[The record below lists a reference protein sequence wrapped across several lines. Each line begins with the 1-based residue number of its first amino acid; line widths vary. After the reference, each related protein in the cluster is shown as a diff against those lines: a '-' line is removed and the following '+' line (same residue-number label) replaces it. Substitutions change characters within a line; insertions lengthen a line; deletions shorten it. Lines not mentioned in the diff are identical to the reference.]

1 MHDQSLQPTSVL
13 ARLYGRVRPLDLRQ
27 MKRAV
32 SVIAVFVELVVL
44 GYAMLMAFLI
54 TVWIETDS
62 FAVRATEID
71 WWIEGG
77 KRLFVVVIAAAIFAV
92 ILLPVN
98 KVFFRWLGFKN
109 RHFASYFAG
118 AAFLLIVTVGITGE
132 VNFAI
137 TKPFI

>member
-1 MHDQSLQPTSVL
+1 
-13 ARLYGRVRPLDLRQ
+13 

-32 SVIAVFVELVVL
+32 SVMAVFVELVVL
-44 GYAMLMAFLI
+44 GYAMLMGFLL

-62 FAVRATEID
+62 FADRATEID

-77 KRLFVVVIAAAIFAV
+77 KRLFMVGVAAAIFAA

-98 KVFFRWLGFKN
+98 KVVFRWLGFEN
-109 RHFASYFAG
+109 RRFASYSAG
-118 AAFLLIVTVGITGE
+118 AAFLLIVAAGITGA